1 MRKLTNGSQTVE
13 CFGWLM
19 IRNLWE
25 YYLLD
30 NKVGEDIRFALVYGD
45 ETEMGDISTD
55 EVRPYLISSTVDL
68 TDVAAPPG
76 WSWVD

>member
-1 MRKLTNGSQTVE
+1 MRKLTNGSVTVE

-19 IRNLWE
+19 TRNVWE

-30 NKVGEDIRFALVYGD
+30 DKFGADIRFALVYGD

-55 EVRPYLISSTVDL
+55 EVRPHMISSTLDL
-68 TDVAAPPG
+68 TDVVAPPG
-76 WSWVD
+76 WEWAD